1 MALFVEQ
8 YELSKGLFE
17 PKMAGGR
24 LWRNFFRQVG
34 GKRACRPLFAPAAAA
49 PTPTDDDVSLAT

>member
-24 LWRNFFRQVG
+24 LWRNFFREVG
-34 GKRACRPLFAPAAAA
+34 GKRACRPLFAPAA
-49 PTPTDDDVSLAT
+49 PRRRLTMTFHYM